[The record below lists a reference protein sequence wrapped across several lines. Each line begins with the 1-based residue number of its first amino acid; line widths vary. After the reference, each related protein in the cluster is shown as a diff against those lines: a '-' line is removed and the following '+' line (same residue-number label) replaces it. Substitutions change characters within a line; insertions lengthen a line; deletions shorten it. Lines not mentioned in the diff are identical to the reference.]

1 MGTSGPQMHALRPEH
16 RLRETTPQ
24 RGGDG
29 VLAGIDT
36 HKDTLAVAVIDAA
49 GRPVVVTDLANTEA
63 GFDQLEALLAEHCV
77 DRIGIEGSGNYG
89 RGAAVRLVLAGGID
103 VVEVPPS
110 LTSRERSSRPG
121 QGKTDPV
128 DALAIARI
136 TARETTLPP
145 VRLAVGQAAD
155 LRALVDYRGQL
166 VHERTG
172 LANRTHAELHGLLPG
187 YQATVPRLTA
197 PAFIAAAQQ
206 LLRDDTRVR
215 AQLTRRRLD
224 RLAELTTE
232 IKELT
237 AAITAAMDTVDTGL
251 TDLYG
256 VGPVGAA
263 TILGEVADI
272 RRYRSRHAFAAAN
285 GTAPI
290 PASSGR
296 TSRHRLNRA
305 GNRTMNRV
313 LYTMAITQ
321 IRADT
326 EGRAYYQRKRAEGK
340 TSREAL
346 RCLKRRLSDLIYKT
360 MHADLASAQRA
371 ATGASETVN
380 AATAQDTTNGQGQLR
395 DRASSP
401 HPALRSSQKA
411 APTAGRNATPD
422 RR

>member
-1 MGTSGPQMHALRPEH
+1 MQ
-16 RLRETTPQ
+16 
-24 RGGDG
+24 
-29 VLAGIDT
+29 
-36 HKDTLAVAVIDAA
+36 
-49 GRPVVVTDLANTEA
+49 
-63 GFDQLEALLAEHCV
+63 
-77 DRIGIEGSGNYG
+77 
-89 RGAAVRLVLAGGID
+89 

-110 LTSRERSSRPG
+110 LTSRERSSRPA

-136 TARETTLPP
+136 TAREPGLPA

-155 LRALVDYRGQL
+155 LRAMADYRGQL

-172 LANRTHAELHGLLPG
+172 LANHTHAELHRLLPG

-197 PAFIAAAQQ
+197 AAFIAAAQQ
-206 LLRDDTRVR
+206 LLHDDTRMR

-224 RLAELTTE
+224 RLAELTAE

-237 AAITAAMDTVDTGL
+237 ALITAAMESVDTGL

-296 TSRHRLNRA
+296 TSRHRLNRS
-305 GNRTMNRV
+305 GNRTLNRV

-321 IRADT
+321 IRANT
-326 EGRAYYQRKRAEGK
+326 EGRAYHQRKRAEGK

-346 RCLKRRLSDLIYKT
+346 RCLKRRLSDLVFKT
-360 MHADLASAQRA
+360 LHEDLATNPADTTALR
-371 ATGASETVN
+371 TVD
-380 AATAQDTTNGQGQLR
+380 AATATGR
-395 DRASSP
+395 D
-401 HPALRSSQKA
+401 
-411 APTAGRNATPD
+411 
-422 RR
+422 